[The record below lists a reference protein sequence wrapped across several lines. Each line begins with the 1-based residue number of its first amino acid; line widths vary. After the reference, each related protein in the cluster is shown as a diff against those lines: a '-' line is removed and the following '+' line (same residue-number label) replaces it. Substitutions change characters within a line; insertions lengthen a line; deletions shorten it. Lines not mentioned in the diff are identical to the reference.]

1 MPKNVSQS
9 KDAKKWPKDANF
21 QTPASTGRKVEMV
34 ALTLAEPGIEPATSC
49 SQIHNSTDLAMGLR
63 DNKLKV
69 AQMTELAFDQV
80 EIIIENGKRKKM

>member
-49 SQIHNSTDLAMGLR
+49 SQVHNSTD
-63 DNKLKV
+63 
-69 AQMTELAFDQV
+69 
-80 EIIIENGKRKKM
+80 